1 MHLPEKICV
10 SNGNAIRLRWPS
22 IVVERAKKNNEFEE
36 AREGG
41 NLNTLALAPEK
52 NVWLWLIL
60 RDKNFLVS
68 WDHIAVPMQTNNAH
82 YLWEKRQEKHYFS
95 HAKLTILDPHI
106 V

>member
-1 MHLPEKICV
+1 MWVKKICV
-10 SNGNAIRLRWPS
+10 SDGNAIRLQWS
-22 IVVERAKKNNEFEE
+22 LTIVKWAKKNNEFEE

-41 NLNTLALAPEK
+41 DLNSLALAPEK

-60 RDKNFLVS
+60 RDKNFLMS

-82 YLWEKRQEKHYFS
+82 YLRETRQEKRYFS
-95 HAKLTILDPHI
+95 HAKLTISDPHI